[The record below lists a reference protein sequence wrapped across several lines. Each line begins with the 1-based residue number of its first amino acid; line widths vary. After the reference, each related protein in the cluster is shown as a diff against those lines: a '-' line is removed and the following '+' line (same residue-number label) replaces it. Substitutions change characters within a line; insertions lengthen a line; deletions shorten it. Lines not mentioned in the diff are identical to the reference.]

1 MNGKMM
7 NHVSSIC
14 LTETFLLKNLKWTV

>member
-14 LTETFLLKNLKWTV
+14 LTETFLLKNLK